1 MSSPRLGARDVHLI
15 FQNSSRRHCLMRRFA
30 CFVLR
35 MMMRSSGE
43 LFGLQQLSR
52 LLVSWRSLASAATC
66 CHCFQPT
73 ESRANSPRLLNEQD
87 VQSNWL
93 PDDLEQRIAFMQA
106 LADHSLPM
114 PQNEGQFHAARVF
127 SDTTGRSEYNIEQ
140 WVDYLRLQG
149 YSVQETETLVALSV

>member
-1 MSSPRLGARDVHLI
+1 MVTKLLPFFRRRTARGRKEGSETPKTREEEPAV
-15 FQNSSRRHCLMRRFA
+15 
-30 CFVLR
+30 V
-35 MMMRSSGE
+35 E
-43 LFGLQQLSR
+43 
-52 LLVSWRSLASAATC
+52 T
-66 CHCFQPT
+66 QP
-73 ESRANSPRLLNEQD
+73 PRLLNEQD

>member
-1 MSSPRLGARDVHLI
+1 MVTKLLPFFRRRTARGRKEG
-15 FQNSSRRHCLMRRFA
+15 S
-30 CFVLR
+30 
-35 MMMRSSGE
+35 E
-43 LFGLQQLSR
+43 TPK
-52 LLVSWRSLASAATC
+52 TC
-66 CHCFQPT
+66 EEEPAVVET
-73 ESRANSPRLLNEQD
+73 KPPRLLNEQD